1 MKNSTQNIVTIQ
13 DIDPEIKSVFIPG
26 EEVLLIASQA
36 RAKPGGTLS
45 TPNKIYVTNMRVLHK
60 DPKLFGLKA
69 DIIDVAFKDISNVE
83 MKRGVFSTQITL
95 AVRFHS
101 KPVSLPAVDK
111 ATAQQLNLLIQKGI
125 RGELPR
131 QITSE
136 DRNAPTRAKEPS
148 DPLREIE
155 RLGELKQK
163 GLISEDEFK
172 KLKSDLLKRM

>member
-83 MKRGVFSTQITL
+83 MKRGVFSTQI
-95 AVRFHS
+95 H
-101 KPVSLPAVDK
+101 
-111 ATAQQLNLLIQKGI
+111 
-125 RGELPR
+125 
-131 QITSE
+131 
-136 DRNAPTRAKEPS
+136 
-148 DPLREIE
+148 
-155 RLGELKQK
+155 
-163 GLISEDEFK
+163 
-172 KLKSDLLKRM
+172 